1 MPHFPKPFFRP
12 SRGLWYVQLGTKQQ
26 QLGPDETAAFAKYHE
41 IMAQRTGGGA
51 AAPTRVRDSDGSQAK
66 VVVLI
71 DAFLEWCQKNR
82 APRTYVWYQ
91 ERTQK
96 FIHSIDPDLAVAD
109 LKAFHVQQWADAH
122 DTWNAGMKRG
132 CMLAVQRALNWAAE
146 FGYIAFSPIAK
157 MKKPPAGVR
166 ELVIDGPLFAKIL
179 GHVRDESFKDLLTL
193 AWETGA
199 RPQELLNLEAR
210 HGELKSAKLVFPAR
224 EAKGKKYVRIVHLT
238 DNTLNIVQHL
248 VAKHPTGPL
257 LRNEDGA
264 PWTRFAVN
272 CRFERLKEKIG
283 VKVCL
288 YTFRHSF
295 CNRAIKNGVDAITL
309 ATLMGHRD
317 TTMVCRVYS
326 HVGQDQSHLKNS
338 LRRATA

>member
-26 QLGPDETAAFAKYHE
+26 QLGPDRTAAFATYHE
-41 IMAQRTGGGA
+41 IMAQRSAARA
-51 AAPTRVRDSDGSQAK
+51 AAPVRLSGAGVIDAK
-66 VVVLI
+66 VVEII
-71 DAFLEWCQKNR
+71 DAFLDWCQKHR
-82 APRTYVWYQ
+82 APRTYTWYK
-91 ERTQK
+91 ERTQS
-96 FIHSIDPDLAVAD
+96 FVHSIAPDLAVGD

-122 DTWNAGMKRG
+122 DTWNEGMKRG

-146 FGYIAFSPIAK
+146 LGHVAFSPIAK

-166 ELVIDGPLFAKIL
+166 ELVIDDQLFAKIL
-179 GHVRDESFKDLLTL
+179 KYVRDEAFEDLLTL

-199 RPQELLNLEAR
+199 RPQELLSLEAR
-210 HGELKSAKLVFPAR
+210 HLEPKTARIVFAAR

-238 DNTLNIVQHL
+238 DGTLNIVQRL
-248 VAKHPTGPL
+248 AMKHPTGRL

-272 CRFERLKEKIG
+272 CRFNRLKEKIG

-317 TTMVCRVYS
+317 TTMVCSVYS
-326 HVGQDQSHLKNS
+326 HVAQDQTHLKNS